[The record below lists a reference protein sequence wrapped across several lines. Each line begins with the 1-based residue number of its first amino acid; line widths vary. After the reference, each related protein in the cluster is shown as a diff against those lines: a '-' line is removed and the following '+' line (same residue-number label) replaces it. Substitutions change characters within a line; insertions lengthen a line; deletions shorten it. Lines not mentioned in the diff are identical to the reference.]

1 MNFRRLQ
8 QQAASCV
15 DELLSVSIDMDEYV
29 IAAYGRAPRE
39 VVDMQCRIQLEQLK
53 RLRKKLAG
61 IREELAHVTG
71 PGEIIP
77 SDTAVPGNT
86 AAPRAEVR
94 IEMGK
99 PEGREAGKPQGMC
112 DEAARHVRRI
122 DTFGLPASA
131 EKLSGEQR
139 RSIAVTGQIIDQNL
153 LIIAQK
159 EELLKGFL
167 AHSAMVG
174 IQQKHAKEL
183 NDTAEIIRLKKILR
197 GEQVLCRTESEK

>member
-1 MNFRRLQ
+1 MEMNFRRLQ

-15 DELLSVSIDMDEYV
+15 DEMLSVSMDMDEYV

-53 RLRKKLAG
+53 RLKKKLAG
-61 IREELAHVTG
+61 IREELALVTG
-71 PGEIIP
+71 LWEITP
-77 SDTAVPGNT
+77 SDTAVLGNT
-86 AAPRAEVR
+86 AAPHAEVR

-99 PEGREAGKPQGMC
+99 PESREA
-112 DEAARHVRRI
+112 ER
-122 DTFGLPASA
+122 
-131 EKLSGEQR
+131 LSEEQR
-139 RSIAVTGQIIDQNL
+139 RSIAVTEQIIEQNL

-174 IQQKHAKEL
+174 IQQKHAREL